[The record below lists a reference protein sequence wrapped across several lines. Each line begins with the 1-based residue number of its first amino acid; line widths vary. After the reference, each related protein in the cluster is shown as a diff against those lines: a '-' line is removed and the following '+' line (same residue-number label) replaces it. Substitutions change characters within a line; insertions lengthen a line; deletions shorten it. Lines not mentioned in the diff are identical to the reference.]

1 MFNGRIGIETEVVD
15 KGKDKR
21 VFTRVK
27 QQDKLCKKVTKC
39 N

>member
-21 VFTRVK
+21 VFIRVK
-27 QQDKLCKKVTKC
+27 ATR
-39 N
+39 